1 MRWKRVG
8 LLDILLTDIFLYYYR
23 KVKPAFAT
31 FFLNSTAHLQHAYWR
46 CMEPER
52 FLRAPDPGEAETYGD
67 AILSGYQNMDRLLP
81 DFFKLEQGGVTLAM
95 VTALSQQPFLKH
107 EASGGQ
113 RFYRPRNLAALLELA
128 AVRPR
133 TIEPLMAHQYMLRFG
148 DAQEK
153 YRAIE
158 LIAQIRCEGA
168 TAFSIEVNDDTAIC
182 ISSSFKEMV
191 SPYAKITIGT
201 PSIGEEPFNEFFY
214 LMDEIKSGCHH
225 PEGVAW
231 FKIGQ
236 GKHHER
242 KVSIL
247 DIFPTILDFM
257 EVGHSSVATKG
268 QSLLAD
274 WN

>member
-1 MRWKRVG
+1 MLPSLHQRAGPRPYGPRPPRFRLRPVFFLAIALSHGLRLRTAAGIAQQLASEKSARRDVRWKRVG
-8 LLDILLTDIFLYYYR
+8 LLEILLTDIFLYYYR

-67 AILSGYQNMDRLLP
+67 AILFGYQNMDRLLP

-133 TIEPLMAHQYMLRFG
+133 TIEPLMARPIYAPLW
-148 DAQEK
+148 
-153 YRAIE
+153 
-158 LIAQIRCEGA
+158 RCA
-168 TAFSIEVNDDTAIC
+168 
-182 ISSSFKEMV
+182 
-191 SPYAKITIGT
+191 
-201 PSIGEEPFNEFFY
+201 
-214 LMDEIKSGCHH
+214 
-225 PEGVAW
+225 
-231 FKIGQ
+231 
-236 GKHHER
+236 R
-242 KVSIL
+242 KVSS
-247 DIFPTILDFM
+247 D
-257 EVGHSSVATKG
+257 
-268 QSLLAD
+268 
-274 WN
+274 